1 MLLSLIYDTLAIES
15 MLLANYLEINDYITT
30 HFPFW
35 CHSLIANALYIKYIV
50 HIYIYIHTCVFMCV
64 YVCKLIVN

>member
-30 HFPFW
+30 HFPF
-35 CHSLIANALYIKYIV
+35 
-50 HIYIYIHTCVFMCV
+50 
-64 YVCKLIVN
+64 